1 MLDYFQNKKT
11 KKHQADGQ
19 VKSPSPVLSPTDEQ
33 FLERIVEAASETP
46 PPLPARPFLL
56 ETGNPAGNDQQLV
69 LREPSPDDETS
80 REAPVEV
87 ESPDTKEVK
96 RKGKGKEKIKDTL
109 HKKSNRWSF
118 LQRSGTK
125 KDKKHHD
132 SKTPHVSEDGT
143 ITPNEAAKEKQDIN
157 SVLDSLNMSAVNNRA
172 FSMSA
177 ESQVVIQKFTVVL
190 KDLVNGVP
198 TAYDDLVHL
207 LDDSQDTLQKNYK
220 HLPSYLQKFIK
231 TLPEKLSTTLA
242 PEMLAT
248 SAETAGM
255 SAAEKGGV
263 KHAAAKAG
271 LRVPSLKDMVTK
283 PGAVV
288 GILKAIMNF
297 LKLRWPAF
305 LGTNVL
311 LSLGLFVLLS
321 FFWYCHK
328 RGKEVRLAKEA
339 ARAGGSADADNDR
352 FEELSSV
359 SSLSDDDN
367 DGPRAGAAGAGTSSA
382 AANAL
387 PSSSSANAAS
397 ADVPSVRR

>member
-1 MLDYFQNKKT
+1 MLNYFQNKKHKNHPDDT
-11 KKHQADGQ
+11 QT
-19 VKSPSPVLSPTDEQ
+19 KSPSPVLSPTDEQ
-33 FLERIVEAASETP
+33 FLERIVEEADTP
-46 PPLPARPFLL
+46 PPLPARPTPL
-56 ETGNPAGNDQQLV
+56 ETGNPVGNTQQLV
-69 LREPSPDDETS
+69 LRPSTPDDVPPAPPAAE
-80 REAPVEV
+80 EAPAEENV
-87 ESPDTKEVK
+87 
-96 RKGKGKEKIKDTL
+96 KGKAKAKEKVVDAL

-118 LQRSGTK
+118 LQKSGTK
-125 KDKKHHD
+125 KDKKHNG
-132 SKTPHVSEDGT
+132 SKAPHADEAETAD
-143 ITPNEAAKEKQDIN
+143 PNEAAKEKQDIS

-177 ESQVVIQKFTVVL
+177 ESQLLIQKFTVVL

-231 TLPEKLSTTLA
+231 TLPQKLSTTMA
-242 PEMLAT
+242 PELLAT

-255 SAAEKGGV
+255 GAAEKGGM

-328 RGKEVRLAKEA
+328 RGKEVRLASEA
-339 ARAGGSADADNDR
+339 ASRGSASAEDDDNDDDR
-352 FEELSSV
+352 FDELSSV
-359 SSLSDDDN
+359 SELSN
-367 DGPRAGAAGAGTSSA
+367 DEVPGPGRAEAGPSNTAATSSSDA
-382 AANAL
+382 VPAE
-387 PSSSSANAAS
+387 PST
-397 ADVPSVRR
+397 VRR